1 MERTNEI
8 QKWQVAEIQLVYKTN
23 VKPSERP
30 KITTSLAAYELLMK
44 NWDESRIELQEQ
56 FKVLLL
62 NRANKVLGIVE
73 ISTGGI
79 EVTVS
84 DPKLIMIAALKSKRI
99 HPCTLWQAKHY
110 VKTFIKASLLIQFS
124 ILSGN

>member
-1 MERTNEI
+1 MESTNEI

-44 NWDESRIELQEQ
+44 DWDESRIELQEQ